1 MARLIATTT
10 QNGQNSGSAI
20 GDSLARLVRS
30 KVVKYN
36 QGEGELSWRR
46 YSVNLPLA
54 QVCQSL
60 AVTQLSS
67 MSVLFSNYNGLKT
80 LQLQDL
86 EEYVK
91 TTNSVRLLG
100 SCSVYDIERI
110 KLKIAE
116 FLTRLDLVFNVE
128 VNGKYLGPFL
138 FKLNGTILHA
148 AEWYPMYIDKW
159 NYLLSPESN
168 SDYYNFMR
176 KGEKAFTH
184 RNCGAILSSDQKTER
199 RMRTFDSNMA
209 ESLLTTYK
217 DNPRLLPP
225 LEILEK
231 IKATEW
237 QNVFGSRWKEYKN
250 SIYAEHQLVNEQSP
264 SVKIRL
270 AIMVYNRYNLR
281 TDPNHFGLLLT
292 SITRANNERRKS
304 EQMHSRNKRAILT
317 VVLKG
322 AQLVKRAVIYLY
334 KFFQNWF
341 NSVLGNNLTNKI
353 VGRSLERLQ
362 TIGQKVTP
370 YWQRMK
376 AQSKKYITV
385 LRTAPEK
392 AYILQGLGPFHNKLL
407 RHVATGTSRGIA
419 KATSKMKFGPG
430 RSSLLTLPR
439 TIPTG
444 FISRFST
451 IGKRLRKRLLDIWT
465 FAKKN
470 KASIS
475 INAAGIAL
483 FSLTDYALQY
493 SLLPDSDSG
502 DDENE
507 GNTFN
512 PLPDLPECSD
522 SSCYDPKDDDDI
534 LHVNPLTEASVVN
547 DLQVIGNFHYAP
559 EVNETMRQLLQDEI
573 FPTLNS
579 SSSTAEKLEARR
591 IFTTKNYDLTIPN
604 IYDLTIDQT
613 IRQKALLKQRNM
625 NQVTRF
631 RKSFTYSY
639 TIYSDISPDHK
650 RSLICT
656 QQFLGF
662 LTLSSRILSPDEMFL
677 DQALDLLVSLD
688 LEDRKAYC
696 NEIAQY
702 LMIAYQQLDEQK
714 ASFVQTNFDIAGLST
729 PNELVQNIT
738 DNNDIESTT
747 ITSPLNDL
755 QAADFDAFS
764 TMLRVRGQQSFKVFN
779 NYLDRI
785 IALNEERRFWIQNFK
800 MHRLLYQKLPFNPP
814 NTHNDYLQEFVT
826 YFSYISDD
834 GIKNDIDQ
842 FLLNTANLTAIRLYG
857 ENLAVGFSTR
867 SLESQISS
875 VDLKALKK
883 DGIKAIV
890 PLKYRQ
896 GTNNIYDGDAQIKS
910 YDELLDAANS
920 DEDFLEFAPQI
931 DDYEDR
937 VSLNLNAKLQPD
949 VTPSKKIIDQLK
961 NQTSSSNQN
970 NVINRIKRHVD
981 DVFQNLTAHPGFL
994 QEHKKLMNDPE
1005 AINLFLLRSKFGHTH
1020 PLRVTDFLQIHQT
1033 LNNDTMKSYRYHDYI
1048 QQHYQYLRKA
1058 VNLIKDFELDPE
1070 LMALFA
1076 DSAVLD
1082 EIPSHKKQ
1090 LIEAA
1095 STILRIDPL
1104 RTLAEKSALV
1114 QSLDR
1119 ALRAQKIASD
1129 GKSKEKRSTLLSFA
1143 EYFNLK
1149 ETLSPLSFMVMAAAV
1164 LFTLCCTY
1172 CWLCRANHKPS
1183 YTPVTTTV
1191 EDK

>member
-1 MARLIATTT
+1 MPPYLQDLDTIEEAMARLISTTT
-10 QNGQNSGSAI
+10 QGGQNVETAV

-36 QGEGELSWRR
+36 HGKGELSWRR
-46 YSVNLPLA
+46 YSVNLPLS

-67 MSVLFSNYNGLKT
+67 MSVLFSNFNGLKT
-80 LQLQDL
+80 LQLKDL

-100 SCSVYDIERI
+100 SCNVYDIERI
-110 KLKIAE
+110 KLKISE
-116 FLTRLDLVFNVE
+116 FLTRLDLVFNIE
-128 VNGKYLGPFL
+128 VNGKYLAPFF

-148 AEWYPMYIDKW
+148 GEWYPLYVDRW

-168 SDYYNFMR
+168 SDYYNFMK

-199 RMRTFDSNMA
+199 RMRTFDRSMA
-209 ESLLTTYK
+209 EALLTAYR
-217 DNPRLLPP
+217 DDPRLLPP
-225 LEILEK
+225 LEILKK
-231 IKATEW
+231 IKVSEW
-237 QNVFGSRWKEYKN
+237 KTVFGARWKHYN
-250 SIYAEHQLVNEQSP
+250 DSIYAEHELETARSP

-270 AIMVYNRYNLR
+270 AMMVYNRYNLR

-292 SITRANNERRKS
+292 SITQANNERRRS

-322 AQLVKRAVIYLY
+322 AQLVKRAIIYLY
-334 KFFQNWF
+334 NFFKNWF
-341 NSVLGNNLTNKI
+341 NSVVGNTLTNKV
-353 VGRSLERLQ
+353 VGRSLGKLQ
-362 TIGQKVTP
+362 KIGKKVTP
-370 YWQRMK
+370 YWDQMK

-385 LRTAPEK
+385 LRSAPEK
-392 AYILQGLGPFHNKLL
+392 AYILKGLGPFHNKLL
-407 RHVATGTSRGIA
+407 RHVATGTSRGLA

-430 RSSLLTLPR
+430 RSALLTLPR

-451 IGKRLRKRLLDIWT
+451 AGKRLRKRLLDAWT

-483 FSLTDYALQY
+483 FSLTDYALQS

-502 DDENE
+502 YDADEEND
-507 GNTFN
+507 FD
-512 PLPDLPECSD
+512 PLPDLPECLD
-522 SSCYDPKDDDDI
+522 RECYDPPDQDDI
-534 LHVNPLTEASVVN
+534 SHINPLTEASLVN
-547 DLQVIGNFHYAP
+547 DLQAIGNFYYAP
-559 EVNETMRQLLQDEI
+559 EVNQTMRQLLQDEI

-579 SSSTAEKLEARR
+579 SASTAEKLEARR
-591 IFTTKNYDLTIPN
+591 IFTTKNYDLTVPN

-613 IRQKALLKQRNM
+613 IRQKALLKQRKM
-625 NQVTRF
+625 NQVQRF

-639 TIYSDISPDHK
+639 TTYSDISPDHK
-650 RSLICT
+650 KALICA

-677 DQALDLLVSLD
+677 DQSLDLLVSLD
-688 LEDRKAYC
+688 LDDRKAYC
-696 NEIAQY
+696 NEIYQY

-714 ASFVQTNFDIAGLST
+714 ASIIQTNFDVAGMST
-729 PNELVQNIT
+729 PPELVQNIT
-738 DNNDIESTT
+738 DNNDIETPT
-747 ITSPLNDL
+747 IISPLNDL

-764 TMLRVRGQQSFKVFN
+764 VMLRVRGQQSFKIFN
-779 NYLDRI
+779 SYLDRI

-814 NTHNDYLQEFVT
+814 NPCNDYLQEFVT

-834 GIKNDIDQ
+834 GVKNDIDQ
-842 FLLNTANLTAIRLYG
+842 FLLNSANLTAIRLFS
-857 ENLAVGFSTR
+857 ENLAVGFSTK
-867 SLESQISS
+867 SLESQISP
-875 VDLKALKK
+875 VDLKTLKK

-896 GTNNIYDGDAQIKS
+896 GTNDIYNGDATIKS

-920 DEDFLEFAPQI
+920 NEDFLEFAPQL
-931 DDYEDR
+931 DDYEDMT
-937 VSLNLNAKLQPD
+937 SLNLNAKLQPD
-949 VTPSKKIIDQLK
+949 MTPSKKIVDQLK
-961 NQTSSSNQN
+961 NRTSDSNQN
-970 NVINRIKRHVD
+970 NVVNRIKRHVD
-981 DVFQNLTAHPGFL
+981 NVFQNLTAHPGFL
-994 QEHKKLMNDPE
+994 EEHKKLMNDPE
-1005 AINLFLLRSKFGHTH
+1005 SINLFLLRSKFGHSH
-1020 PLRVTDFLQIHQT
+1020 PLRVTDFLRIHQT
-1033 LNNDTMKSYRYHDYI
+1033 LYNDTMKSYRYHDYI

-1058 VNLIKDFELDPE
+1058 VDLIKDFELDGE

-1076 DSAVLD
+1076 DPAVLE
-1082 EIPSHKKQ
+1082 EIPPHKKQ

-1104 RTLAEKSALV
+1104 HSLAEKSALV

-1129 GKSKEKRSTLLSFA
+1129 GKSKGKHSTLPSFAVNWLDETFSSLSF
-1143 EYFNLK
+1143 FR
-1149 ETLSPLSFMVMAAAV
+1149 LSSCFFLSS
-1164 LFTLCCTY
+1164 C
-1172 CWLCRANHKPS
+1172 
-1183 YTPVTTTV
+1183 
-1191 EDK
+1191 